1 MRPERALFAYMRKG
15 YMGIQ
20 MEQNTAEIYVSCIK
34 TGRNS
39 RIVTVYARRYLI
51 LPIRKNDTLL

>member
-1 MRPERALFAYMRKG
+1 
-15 YMGIQ
+15 MGIQ